1 MGRKLTSV
9 NYDKGLPLNDL
20 ETLLLVCERLVRAK
34 LDSNPKAGIILAK
47 GKPNERRVR
56 YSEAYELLVGL
67 SDYFGIK
74 GAFSLG
80 TCDSCTNFKRS
91 RSNPAFGKCKA
102 KSGDSASVH
111 QWDSC
116 PGHKGG
122 GIS

>member
-20 ETLLLVCERLVRAK
+20 ETLLLVCERLVQAK
-34 LDSNPKAGIILAK
+34 LNNNPKAGIILAK
-47 GKPNERRVR
+47 GKPNERRAR
-56 YSEAYELLVGL
+56 YSEAYDLLVGL

-91 RSNPAFGKCKA
+91 RSNPVFGKCKA

-111 QWDSC
+111 KWDSC